1 MSLHKFAEQ
10 VAASGRGD
18 DSLLVHMTPDEVQR
32 LQAFAEANGTTLT
45 INPNTGLPEAG
56 FLSDLFKAVAP
67 IALGAFLGP
76 GAFGIAGMGLSA
88 GTAGLVTGGLT
99 TLATGSLSRGLMAGL
114 GAYGGAGLAEGL
126 MGTGTSALAADATGV
141 ASGQMMSDTLA
152 ERGIF
157 PTLEG
162 GAVNPEYITEA
173 NKAVSNAV
181 SQGTNA
187 STAAKMSA
195 GLGSVAN
202 DPLSFAKDNFKYLGM
217 AAAPIMA
224 DMMTPTV
231 TKMPDLQNNSQ
242 ISKYIR
248 NEDGTLRHLY
258 NAPAANY
265 GTPAWKPFNEGGI
278 VALAGGGDL
287 NNIYANLGGK
297 QVYDKI
303 TADYLKAGGTEAG
316 LPSIFSAYDK
326 PVAAPAA
333 VAAPVVAAPAAP
345 NLNNIYTNLGGDPTK
360 GKVIYDKIASDY
372 VKAGGTEAGL
382 PSILSQYDKPVAA
395 PAVAAATLT
404 PQQQAM
410 ELMYRSTTGG
420 VNTSALDAL
429 GGNAA
434 VRDLATQ
441 GGFVAT
447 PVGIANYERTMGYQP
462 SASTVANTKLA
473 TDNLPGLYASLG
485 GGDVTKG
492 KAAYDKIAADYV
504 KAGGNVANL
513 ASVLYD
519 QTAGTFYNP
528 ERLSTNS
535 VFKPNALGYSEEDIN
550 RYVNSDAAKILSRF
564 TGEPI
569 TAESYIQDTL
579 ASGKRFAAAS
589 GLFSPEEIA
598 KMSNKQLLAAAEL
611 FTQGGGARKINGYTQ
626 QDVDFIRNEA
636 NNYGGLLYS
645 ALFQA
650 IGDKGDVIG
659 RQADEAAGR
668 YGNGTADTTGTI
680 GSQVTSNGIVDLKT
694 DTSVKQDKTDNTTV
708 GKSTLATTKPADI
721 KSNITTDGT
730 YTGTS
735 GVAPAV
741 NTVFGQGKYTGT
753 GSEMGTGTTGPI
765 VDFGGVSP
773 FGTTSPMALA
783 KTQIADEAAAKTAAD
798 KAKLDLYS
806 QWGASNPTAT
816 ALDRANFMDKLG
828 LPPETTAALR
838 NISPDQAKSEYY
850 NAKFDQQTGDSQAA
864 YKYLMGQGAYPT
876 KSKVGEIARPYAEAT
891 LGYPASTNRQFIY
904 DQATGKY
911 NRNPDY
917 VAEYRDPTGAVNY
930 ALSPAEIFNYFKT
943 NANQGDD
950 ATYSWAVANNL
961 TPQDIANATGVSL
974 SQVAA
979 KWRVAKANKAA
990 VTNEDGTVDET
1001 KLAEQQQAN
1010 FDPTAYLKA
1019 NPDVQA
1025 ELDSGK
1031 ANFGTKDDL
1040 AAAAWNHYL
1049 NYGKA
1054 GGRAYTKKA
1063 AGGGMM
1069 GYAVGGGLGSLGSYS
1084 DGGRLLRGPGDG
1096 VSDSIPAT
1104 IGDKQQPA
1112 RLADGEFVVPAR
1124 IVSELGNGSTE
1135 AGAKKLYAMMDRVQ
1149 RARGKTTGK
1158 NKVAAN
1164 SRADKYLPA

>member
-1 MSLHKFAEQ
+1 
-10 VAASGRGD
+10 
-18 DSLLVHMTPDEVQR
+18 
-32 LQAFAEANGTTLT
+32 
-45 INPNTGLPEAG
+45 
-56 FLSDLFKAVAP
+56 VAP
-67 IALGAFLGP
+67 A
-76 GAFGIAGMGLSA
+76 
-88 GTAGLVTGGLT
+88 
-99 TLATGSLSRGLMAGL
+99 
-114 GAYGGAGLAEGL
+114 
-126 MGTGTSALAADATGV
+126 
-141 ASGQMMSDTLA
+141 
-152 ERGIF
+152 
-157 PTLEG
+157 
-162 GAVNPEYITEA
+162 
-173 NKAVSNAV
+173 
-181 SQGTNA
+181 
-187 STAAKMSA
+187 
-195 GLGSVAN
+195 
-202 DPLSFAKDNFKYLGM
+202 
-217 AAAPIMA
+217 
-224 DMMTPTV
+224 
-231 TKMPDLQNNSQ
+231 
-242 ISKYIR
+242 
-248 NEDGTLRHLY
+248 
-258 NAPAANY
+258 
-265 GTPAWKPFNEGGI
+265 
-278 VALAGGGDL
+278 
-287 NNIYANLGGK
+287 
-297 QVYDKI
+297 
-303 TADYLKAGGTEAG
+303 
-316 LPSIFSAYDK
+316 
-326 PVAAPAA
+326 
-333 VAAPVVAAPAAP
+333 
-345 NLNNIYTNLGGDPTK
+345 
-360 GKVIYDKIASDY
+360 
-372 VKAGGTEAGL
+372 
-382 PSILSQYDKPVAA
+382 
-395 PAVAAATLT
+395 AAATLT

-420 VNTSALDAL
+420 GSPTSAFDAL
-429 GGNAA
+429 GGSAA

-462 SASTVANTKLA
+462 SASTVTNTKLA

-485 GGDVTKG
+485 GGDATKG
-492 KAAYDKIAADYV
+492 KAAYDKIAADYT

-513 ASVLYD
+513 PSLLYD
-519 QTAGTFYNP
+519 ETAGTFYNP

-535 VFKPNALGYSEEDIN
+535 KFKANELGYSESDLNSYI
-550 RYVNSDAAKILSRF
+550 NSDAAKTISKF
-564 TGEPI
+564 TGKPI

-579 ASGKRFAAAS
+579 TSGKQFATMS

-598 KMSNKQLLAAAEL
+598 KMTDKQLLAANEL
-611 FTQGGGARKINGYTQ
+611 YTQGGGSRKINGFTQ

-636 NNYGGLLYS
+636 NNYGGLLWS
-645 ALFQA
+645 PNFQA
-650 IGDKGDVIG
+650 IGSKGEVIG

-694 DTSVKQDKTDNTTV
+694 DTGVTQDTKDTTTV
-708 GKSTLATTKPADI
+708 GKSTLATTKPGDI
-721 KSNITTDGT
+721 KSSVTTDGT

-753 GSEMGTGTTGPI
+753 GTEMGTGTTGPI

-773 FGTTSPMALA
+773 FGLTSPMSLA
-783 KTQIADEAAAKTAAD
+783 QKQITDEAAAKTAAD
-798 KAKLDLYS
+798 KTKLDLYS
-806 QWGASNPTAT
+806 QFNIQNPTAT
-816 ALDRANFMDKLG
+816 ALDRANFIDKLG
-828 LPPETTAALR
+828 LPPETTAPLR

-850 NAKFDQQTGDSQAA
+850 TAKFDQQTGDSQAA

-891 LGYPASTNRQFIY
+891 LGYPASTNKQYIY
-904 DQATGKY
+904 DAATGKY

-917 VAEYRDPTGAVNY
+917 VAEYKDATGVVNY
-930 ALSPAEIFNYFKT
+930 KMSPAEVFNYFKT
-943 NANQGDD
+943 NAGQGDD
-950 ATYSWAVANNL
+950 ATYSWAIANNL
-961 TPQDIANATGVSL
+961 TPQDIANATGVPL
-974 SQVAA
+974 SQIAP
-979 KWRVAKANKAA
+979 KWRAAVAKNAATKAA
-990 VTNEDGTVDET
+990 TNEDGTIDQE
-1001 KLAEQQQAN
+1001 KLTAQERTD
-1010 FDPTAYLKA
+1010 FDATAYLKA

-1025 ELDSGK
+1025 ELDAGT
-1031 ANFGTKDDL
+1031 ANFGDKSDI

-1069 GYAVGGGLGSLGSYS
+1069 GYAMGGMPTYSVGGGLGALGSYS